1 MSENIDPRGPVSDEI
16 IERFKKVAV
25 STVFGALSALGYM
38 PCFMKGVRAFTPG
51 NHLVGTARTLR
62 FIPPRPD
69 IAAEVIHGADSPEY
83 RAMASCQKGEVL
95 VCDAMGVQYGSIGG
109 DVKLLQLK
117 MVGAAGV
124 VTDGAIRDLDVVK
137 TYGLAVFAQDRTLSG
152 GPQEGVMPYQ
162 ENVTV
167 ACGGVAVR
175 PGDLIVGDDDGVV
188 VVARSIIL
196 DVLEWAEDHEIS
208 EEYIK
213 ERIQIENVAPGKY
226 YNPETFKRLTQE
238 RQQSGG
244 NS

>member
-1 MSENIDPRGPVSDEI
+1 MGEKIDMHGPVSEEI
-16 IERFKKVAV
+16 VQRFKEVAV
-25 STVFGALSALGYM
+25 STVLGALSALGYM
-38 PCFMKGVRAFTPG
+38 PCFMKGVKAFTPG

-95 VCDAMGVQYGSIGG
+95 VCDAMGVKHGSIGG

-117 MVGAAGV
+117 MVGASGV

-137 TYGLAVFAQDRTLSG
+137 TYGLGVFAQERTLSG
-152 GPQEGVMPYQ
+152 GPLEGVMPYE
-162 ENVTV
+162 ENVTI

-188 VVARSIIL
+188 VVARSIVL
-196 DVLEWAEDHEIS
+196 EVLEWAEDHEIS

-226 YNPETFKRLTQE
+226 YNTETFKRLSEE
-238 RQQSGG
+238 RRQT
-244 NS
+244 

>member
-1 MSENIDPRGPVSDEI
+1 
-16 IERFKKVAV
+16 
-25 STVFGALSALGYM
+25 
-38 PCFMKGVRAFTPG
+38 
-51 NHLVGTARTLR
+51 
-62 FIPPRPD
+62 
-69 IAAEVIHGADSPEY
+69 
-83 RAMASCQKGEVL
+83 MASCQKGEVL

>member
-1 MSENIDPRGPVSDEI
+1 MSENIDPHGPISDEI

-69 IAAEVIHGADSPEY
+69 IAAEVIHGEDSPEY
-83 RAMASCQKGEVL
+83 RAMASCQKGDVL

-175 PGDLIVGDDDGVV
+175 PGDLIVGDDL
-188 VVARSIIL
+188 SLI
-196 DVLEWAEDHEIS
+196 HIS
-208 EEYIK
+208 EPTRPY
-213 ERIQIENVAPGKY
+213 
-226 YNPETFKRLTQE
+226 
-238 RQQSGG
+238 
-244 NS
+244 